1 MRSER
6 MPGYQRFVTY
16 MFRYKDEKKQE
27 NCGFAKIEIR
37 QGHCRVQIQI
47 TGMKGSE
54 AEVYF
59 LSKDAYVPVGI
70 YLGKLRI
77 QEGIA
82 RQFFLCDAD
91 HVGETAH
98 SMQEM
103 RGLYICQQE
112 EPGRFV
118 ASQWDDV
125 GTVWRNLKLQKGTE
139 SEAEKRAEEDS
150 VENDVEKEEMMN
162 QIDPIGGQKEADT
175 EKADTEEEG
184 QGNFGE
190 PAQEQKNQL
199 TGELHV
205 TQTPEAISIPAGN
218 RDALYQKN
226 QPFLR
231 TQEKNL
237 CPAVGAWEKQ
247 WECFCAAHP
256 LCCPFDEDG
265 NVYAVKLQMQDFKIL
280 PKEYQYLAN
289 NSFLL
294 HGYFNYKMVLFGYME
309 AEQRQW
315 FLGVP
320 GVFSNQ
326 EQLMA
331 GIFGFP
337 EFRTKQMTRQK
348 TGEFGY
354 WYRFIEI

>member
-1 MRSER
+1 

-139 SEAEKRAEEDS
+139 SEAENRAEEDF
-150 VENDVEKEEMMN
+150 VENDVEKEEMTDQM
-162 QIDPIGGQKEADT
+162 DPIGGQKEADT
-175 EKADTEEEG
+175 EKADTEEEDKETL
-184 QGNFGE
+184 GNLRRNRKSVTGTSCNPDGRGDIHTGRKPGCVISE
-190 PAQEQKNQL
+190 KSTVSAD
-199 TGELHV
+199 TGEEPL
-205 TQTPEAISIPAGN
+205 SGG
-218 RDALYQKN
+218 RCLGK
-226 QPFLR
+226 
-231 TQEKNL
+231 
-237 CPAVGAWEKQ
+237 AVGM
-247 WECFCAAHP
+247 F
-256 LCCPFDEDG
+256 LCSTS
-265 NVYAVKLQMQDFKIL
+265 VML
-280 PKEYQYLAN
+280 
-289 NSFLL
+289 SF
-294 HGYFNYKMVLFGYME
+294 
-309 AEQRQW
+309 
-315 FLGVP
+315 
-320 GVFSNQ
+320 
-326 EQLMA
+326 
-331 GIFGFP
+331 
-337 EFRTKQMTRQK
+337 
-348 TGEFGY
+348 
-354 WYRFIEI
+354 

>member
-1 MRSER
+1 

-139 SEAEKRAEEDS
+139 SEAENRAEEDS
-150 VENDVEKEEMMN
+150 VENDVKKEEMTN

-184 QGNFGE
+184 QGDSGE
-190 PAQEQKNQL
+190 PVQEQKNQL
-199 TGELHV
+199 TGEVHA

-218 RDALYQKN
+218 SGN
-226 QPFLR
+226 R
-231 TQEKNL
+231 TVRSVSPGHRRRISVRRSAPGKSS
-237 CPAVGAWEKQ
+237 
-247 WECFCAAHP
+247 
-256 LCCPFDEDG
+256 G
-265 NVYAVKLQMQDFKIL
+265 NVSVQHIRYVV
-280 PKEYQYLAN
+280 
-289 NSFLL
+289 LL
-294 HGYFNYKMVLFGYME
+294 M
-309 AEQRQW
+309 
-315 FLGVP
+315 
-320 GVFSNQ
+320 
-326 EQLMA
+326 
-331 GIFGFP
+331 
-337 EFRTKQMTRQK
+337 RTGMCMP
-348 TGEFGY
+348 
-354 WYRFIEI
+354 

>member
-1 MRSER
+1 

-70 YLGKLRI
+70 YLEKLRI

-125 GTVWRNLKLQKGTE
+125 GTVWRNLKLQKGTVQNQAAGTE
-139 SEAEKRAEEDS
+139 SIWTRKVIADLQKQSMKDLQDKEMRRSRYRERTDS
-150 VENDVEKEEMMN
+150 
-162 QIDPIGGQKEADT
+162 
-175 EKADTEEEG
+175 
-184 QGNFGE
+184 
-190 PAQEQKNQL
+190 
-199 TGELHV
+199 
-205 TQTPEAISIPAGN
+205 
-218 RDALYQKN
+218 
-226 QPFLR
+226 FLR
-231 TQEKNL
+231 NNKRKSTKTILTKENKLCTIYLSKNCTQFNL
-237 CPAVGAWEKQ
+237 R
-247 WECFCAAHP
+247 
-256 LCCPFDEDG
+256 
-265 NVYAVKLQMQDFKIL
+265 
-280 PKEYQYLAN
+280 QY
-289 NSFLL
+289 
-294 HGYFNYKMVLFGYME
+294 E
-309 AEQRQW
+309 
-315 FLGVP
+315 
-320 GVFSNQ
+320 
-326 EQLMA
+326 
-331 GIFGFP
+331 
-337 EFRTKQMTRQK
+337 
-348 TGEFGY
+348 
-354 WYRFIEI
+354 

>member
-1 MRSER
+1 

-70 YLGKLRI
+70 YLGKLQI

-82 RQFFLCDAD
+82 RQFFLCEAD

-112 EPGRFV
+112 EPDRFV

-139 SEAEKRAEEDS
+139 SEAENRAEEDS
-150 VENDVEKEEMMN
+150 VENDVKKEEMTN
-162 QIDPIGGQKEADT
+162 QIDPTVDRRKLTQRKRIQKKRDKETLGNLCGT
-175 EKADTEEEG
+175 EKSVNRGTSCNPDTRSDIHTGRKPGCVISEKSTVSTQPGEESLSG
-184 QGNFGE
+184 GRCLG
-190 PAQEQKNQL
+190 K
-199 TGELHV
+199 
-205 TQTPEAISIPAGN
+205 
-218 RDALYQKN
+218 
-226 QPFLR
+226 
-231 TQEKNL
+231 
-237 CPAVGAWEKQ
+237 AVGM
-247 WECFCAAHP
+247 F
-256 LCCPFDEDG
+256 LCSTS
-265 NVYAVKLQMQDFKIL
+265 VML
-280 PKEYQYLAN
+280 
-289 NSFLL
+289 SF
-294 HGYFNYKMVLFGYME
+294 
-309 AEQRQW
+309 
-315 FLGVP
+315 
-320 GVFSNQ
+320 
-326 EQLMA
+326 
-331 GIFGFP
+331 
-337 EFRTKQMTRQK
+337 
-348 TGEFGY
+348 
-354 WYRFIEI
+354 

>member
-1 MRSER
+1 

-139 SEAEKRAEEDS
+139 SEAENRAEKRCGKRR
-150 VENDVEKEEMMN
+150 NDGS
-162 QIDPIGGQKEADT
+162 DGSDRWT
-175 EKADTEEEG
+175 EG
-184 QGNFGE
+184 
-190 PAQEQKNQL
+190 
-199 TGELHV
+199 
-205 TQTPEAISIPAGN
+205 S
-218 RDALYQKN
+218 
-226 QPFLR
+226 
-231 TQEKNL
+231 
-237 CPAVGAWEKQ
+237 
-247 WECFCAAHP
+247 
-256 LCCPFDEDG
+256 
-265 NVYAVKLQMQDFKIL
+265 
-280 PKEYQYLAN
+280 
-289 NSFLL
+289 
-294 HGYFNYKMVLFGYME
+294 
-309 AEQRQW
+309 
-315 FLGVP
+315 
-320 GVFSNQ
+320 
-326 EQLMA
+326 
-331 GIFGFP
+331 
-337 EFRTKQMTRQK
+337 
-348 TGEFGY
+348 
-354 WYRFIEI
+354 

>member
-1 MRSER
+1 

-112 EPGRFV
+112 EPDRFV

-139 SEAEKRAEEDS
+139 SEAENRAEEEP
-150 VENDVEKEEMMN
+150 VENDVEKEEMTN
-162 QIDPIGGQKEADT
+162 QMDPIGGESGYRRRGTRRLWGTCAGTEKSVNRGASCNPDGRGDIHTGRKPGCVISEKSTVSADT
-175 EKADTEEEG
+175 GEEPLSG
-184 QGNFGE
+184 GRCLG
-190 PAQEQKNQL
+190 K
-199 TGELHV
+199 
-205 TQTPEAISIPAGN
+205 
-218 RDALYQKN
+218 
-226 QPFLR
+226 
-231 TQEKNL
+231 
-237 CPAVGAWEKQ
+237 AVGM
-247 WECFCAAHP
+247 F
-256 LCCPFDEDG
+256 LCSTS
-265 NVYAVKLQMQDFKIL
+265 VML
-280 PKEYQYLAN
+280 
-289 NSFLL
+289 SF
-294 HGYFNYKMVLFGYME
+294 
-309 AEQRQW
+309 
-315 FLGVP
+315 
-320 GVFSNQ
+320 
-326 EQLMA
+326 
-331 GIFGFP
+331 
-337 EFRTKQMTRQK
+337 
-348 TGEFGY
+348 
-354 WYRFIEI
+354 

>member
-1 MRSER
+1 

-125 GTVWRNLKLQKGTE
+125 GTVWRNLKLQKGPE
-139 SEAEKRAEEDS
+139 SEAENRAEEDF
-150 VENDVEKEEMMN
+150 VENDAVKS
-162 QIDPIGGQKEADT
+162 P
-175 EKADTEEEG
+175 
-184 QGNFGE
+184 
-190 PAQEQKNQL
+190 
-199 TGELHV
+199 
-205 TQTPEAISIPAGN
+205 
-218 RDALYQKN
+218 
-226 QPFLR
+226 
-231 TQEKNL
+231 KNL
-237 CPAVGAWEKQ
+237 ADW
-247 WECFCAAHP
+247 
-256 LCCPFDEDG
+256 
-265 NVYAVKLQMQDFKIL
+265 
-280 PKEYQYLAN
+280 
-289 NSFLL
+289 
-294 HGYFNYKMVLFGYME
+294 
-309 AEQRQW
+309 
-315 FLGVP
+315 
-320 GVFSNQ
+320 
-326 EQLMA
+326 
-331 GIFGFP
+331 
-337 EFRTKQMTRQK
+337 
-348 TGEFGY
+348 
-354 WYRFIEI
+354 